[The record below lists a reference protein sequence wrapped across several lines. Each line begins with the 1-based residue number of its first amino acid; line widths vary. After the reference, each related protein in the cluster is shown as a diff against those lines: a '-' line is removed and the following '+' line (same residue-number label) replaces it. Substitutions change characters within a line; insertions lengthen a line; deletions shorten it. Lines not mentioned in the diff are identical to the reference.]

1 MMEPMGRAAFER
13 AETGAEQMSM
23 GALLSPRP
31 AAEDAEGYDENGN
44 LINTA
49 TAEGAVSADA
59 ARRLDEIAY
68 QINMRERNARD
79 VFKATAIEIGK

>member
-13 AETGAEQMSM
+13 AETGAEQLDM

-44 LINTA
+44 LINPA
-49 TAEGAVSADA
+49 TAQAVSAA
-59 ARRLDEIAY
+59 PP
-68 QINMRERNARD
+68 RED
-79 VFKATAIEIGK
+79 GECPFYTVM